1 LFSYLLA
8 NEPLEELD
16 YLSRVR
22 HPGLEYLQSTMY
34 TTDSRPLKGT
44 VYTGKDCEMTQ
55 WLWRRLDR
63 SYHGKGL
70 TIYGDI

>member
-1 LFSYLLA
+1 MFSYLLA

-55 WLWRRLDR
+55 WFWESASLSLLEAALE
-63 SYHGKGL
+63 KA
-70 TIYGDI
+70 